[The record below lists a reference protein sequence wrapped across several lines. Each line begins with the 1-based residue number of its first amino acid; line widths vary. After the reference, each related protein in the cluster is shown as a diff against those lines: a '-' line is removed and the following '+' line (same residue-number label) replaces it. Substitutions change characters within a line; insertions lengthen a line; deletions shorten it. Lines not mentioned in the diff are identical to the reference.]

1 MDRIAVAQ
9 DGQDTASR
17 VRFDLDLPS
26 AAHDD
31 IPCKAASCCPSG
43 TGRSRCSSATCAASP
58 LLDPRNAQP
67 CELPSHLLRP
77 ARRLRHQ
84 FEALTPAR
92 RWLKNQPEGPEL
104 DIDACVRAFA
114 DRRTGHAAGSMAA
127 TCPASGAS
135 ATCAAW
141 CWLIC
146 RCPPTPG

>member
-1 MDRIAVAQ
+1 
-9 DGQDTASR
+9 

-31 IPCKAASCCPSG
+31 IPLQSG
-43 TGRSRCSSATCAASP
+43 ILLPEWDWKKQQLKRDMCSLT
-58 LLDPRNAQP
+58 LLDPRNAAP
-67 CELPSHLLRP
+67 CELPAHLLRP

-114 DRRTGHAAGSMAA
+114 DRRTGHAVAAPAA
-127 TCPASGAS
+127 TWPASGAS

-141 CWLIC
+141 CWPIC

>member
-1 MDRIAVAQ
+1 M
-9 DGQDTASR
+9 
-17 VRFDLDLPS
+17 
-26 AAHDD
+26 
-31 IPCKAASCCPSG
+31 
-43 TGRSRCSSATCAASP
+43 CSLT
-58 LLDPRNAQP
+58 LLDPRNAAP
-67 CELPSHLLRP
+67 CELPAHLLRP

-114 DRRTGHAAGSMAA
+114 DRRTGHAVAAPAA

-141 CWLIC
+141 CWPIC